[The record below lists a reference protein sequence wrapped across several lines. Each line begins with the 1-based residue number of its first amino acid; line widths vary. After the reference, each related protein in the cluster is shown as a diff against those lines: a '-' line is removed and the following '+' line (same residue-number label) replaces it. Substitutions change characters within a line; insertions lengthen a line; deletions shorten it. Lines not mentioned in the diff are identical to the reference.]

1 MVRAQPAWWSR
12 GCGLSEILAY
22 EVSESLVDQSS
33 MADTAMSLEASL
45 CLSGLSLRKIKVFES
60 FTVSHLLCVRSAVSV
75 SSLQRGVTAQR

>member
-1 MVRAQPAWWSR
+1 
-12 GCGLSEILAY
+12 
-22 EVSESLVDQSS
+22 

>member
-1 MVRAQPAWWSR
+1 MEASVRSGGACSA
-12 GCGLSEILAY
+12 
-22 EVSESLVDQSS
+22 SLVVAWLRFSS

-45 CLSGLSLRKIKVFES
+45 CLSGFSLRKIKVFES